1 MSSVPFDA
9 GNEEPRN
16 GDRELNNQISKQTKR
31 LRWATTRANST
42 RGMRKRVSIMD
53 RLHKRH
59 DNKDEKTKSGG
70 AAGEAQGEGTGVD
83 RRVYFNIPVPES
95 ERDEEGI
102 PNNNYPRNKIR
113 TAKYTAI
120 TFVPKN
126 IWFQFHNIANM
137 YFLFVI
143 ILNVR
148 F

>member
-1 MSSVPFDA
+1 MSSVQFDA
-9 GNEEPRN
+9 GHEEPRN
-16 GDRELNNQISKQTKR
+16 EDRELGSQVTKPTKR
-31 LRWATTRANST
+31 QRWATTRANST

-53 RLHKRH
+53 RLHKRP
-59 DNKDEKTKSGG
+59 DTKDEKHKSGSSG
-70 AAGEAQGEGTGVD
+70 ETAGDGKGVD
-83 RRVYFNIPVPES
+83 RRVYFNVPVPES
-95 ERDEEGI
+95 ERDEEGF

-113 TAKYTAI
+113 TAKYTAL

-148 F
+148 